1 MSTKSINFATAGTQ
15 RKTIMQCSV
24 PTPTPNKAAILV
36 AVTKLIDTSDVFD
49 IQSLSTKKQIN
60 SAIGGTAK

>member
-1 MSTKSINFATAGTQ
+1 MQ
-15 RKTIMQCSV
+15 RSV